1 MDSLR
6 ALPQKPDVRQGDN
19 FNPDTRHHEAFAVT
33 KKKKERRRNHAQTVM
48 HSTVVSVDVEGHK
61 KPRRSIH
68 FSNEGTDSLSL
79 HSTTFWVSTVLTHDK
94 GYQLRLF
101 NTSLL
106 FSKRR
111 YQIRSRTVVVPAKHV
126 RRRR

>member
-1 MDSLR
+1 MNSLR
-6 ALPQKPDVRQGDN
+6 ALPQKPDVRQGGN

-33 KKKKERRRNHAQTVM
+33 KKKKKKKRRNHAQTVM

-68 FSNEGTDSLSL
+68 FSNEGTDSVSL

-94 GYQLRLF
+94 GYQLRLS
-101 NTSLL
+101 NASL
-106 FSKRR
+106 SKRR
-111 YQIRSRTVVVPAKHV
+111 YQIRSRTVVVPAMHV